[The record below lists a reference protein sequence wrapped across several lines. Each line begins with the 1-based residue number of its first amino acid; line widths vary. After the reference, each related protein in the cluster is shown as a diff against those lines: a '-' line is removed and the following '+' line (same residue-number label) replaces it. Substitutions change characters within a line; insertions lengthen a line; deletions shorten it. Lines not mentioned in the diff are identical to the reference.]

1 MGRKGAWC
9 LKHLIAPSADNL
21 GGGGEPSEA
30 QRGEVLVNNFLVP
43 CAVASSAQ
51 LSHLVL
57 WVCFRFARM
66 PLLLHI
72 IPFSVGS
79 REQPNLLKACP
90 PCPALPP
97 SLRTFAARV
106 STYCIF
112 PARATSFW
120 SLNGDGNSIQVIVN
134 DLEIPPLHSK
144 SDPPQLKI
152 FLELSKLQCLEG
164 WEQLGLPSI

>member
-1 MGRKGAWC
+1 MGRRGAWC

-21 GGGGEPSEA
+21 GGSRKPSEA

-90 PCPALPP
+90 PCP
-97 SLRTFAARV
+97 TIFENICCARFHPCCV
-106 STYCIF
+106 F
-112 PARATSFW
+112 P
-120 SLNGDGNSIQVIVN
+120 
-134 DLEIPPLHSK
+134 
-144 SDPPQLKI
+144 SDPDSRSLSMILKSHTCTMP
-152 FLELSKLQCLEG
+152 FKV
-164 WEQLGLPSI
+164 